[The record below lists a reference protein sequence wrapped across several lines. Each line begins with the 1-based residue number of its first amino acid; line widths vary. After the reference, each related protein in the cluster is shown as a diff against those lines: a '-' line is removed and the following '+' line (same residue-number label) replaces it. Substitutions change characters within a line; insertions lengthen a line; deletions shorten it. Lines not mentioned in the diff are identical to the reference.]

1 MFVGQTVGVLVGS
14 LMYAGDFMKAM
25 TDPVNH
31 PDIGTAILFSQG
43 IGSMVGLIFIP
54 WFYLKASEH
63 KDIRG
68 LFRSEPQWPTLLIAM
83 LIGIMAMATAISPI
97 AEWNNNIQFP
107 EWLSGFGQWA
117 KNTEKLAADIIKSIT
132 SNLTPGGFILTFFV
146 VAVIPGIGEEL
157 VFRGLIQNEF
167 VRAFKNPHLAIWTT
181 SIIFSAI
188 HLQFFGFVPRILIGA
203 FLGYLY
209 YWSGNLWVP
218 IIAHFINNGLQVI
231 GLYLFSAGSYRVQY
245 RKHRKRAI
253 VGGGHCNNSYLPD
266 PLLS

>member
-1 MFVGQTVGVLVGS
+1 MIISERSPASSLFRIFILVVLCGWMFVGQTVGVLVGS

-167 VRAFKNPHLAIWTT
+167 VRAFKKPSSRYLDNLDYFQRHSFTV
-181 SIIFSAI
+181 
-188 HLQFFGFVPRILIGA
+188 FGFVPRILM
-203 FLGYLY
+203 
-209 YWSGNLWVP
+209 
-218 IIAHFINNGLQVI
+218 AHFSDIFITGQGI
-231 GLYLFSAGSYRVQY
+231 YGFQ
-245 RKHRKRAI
+245 
-253 VGGGHCNNSYLPD
+253 
-266 PLLS
+266 